1 MSKKLLQDPQ
11 AEQEANDIGSR
22 FMDSADVVGDM
33 SRSLGYDFSSVHIH
47 TDQEAARRVE
57 GTGADAFASGKDIFF
72 GRGVFQPNDR
82 ASRGLLAHELT
93 HTMQQSGGGE
103 VQAQAPEGAMQGGL
117 LDWFRGK
124 FGKKKP
130 EDLQISEPTLVSGP
144 GDPVTKT
151 IKKADG
157 SLVQRKFL
165 NSSSYA
171 LNEMLQGASREQL
184 RSPLVRDLVL
194 QDFNA
199 NMNTRL
205 QNLQANNSTEL
216 DEEAFRRGAGE
227 LQTLNMVLQA
237 TLPEGFSGQ
246 VMEAQKSGG
255 VDGAL
260 DFISQSVGE
269 NEDAM
274 SLMAATAPAFEG
286 ISRFDSPESRSRIMM
301 NNLVLRAV
309 NNPII
314 DAYGNKD
321 RMLANKL
328 KAEGKSE
335 AEVAAATRQLD
346 KSDVVRAMRLQK
358 EVNTGESAS
367 ATRLR
372 ELLLHRFQYR

>member
-130 EDLQISEPTLVSGP
+130 MEEDLEISDPTLVTGP
-144 GDPVTKT
+144 
-151 IKKADG
+151 IKSSVQKADG
-157 SLVQRKFL
+157 STAVRTFRD
-165 NSSSYA
+165 SRSAA

-184 RSPLVRDLVL
+184 RSPVIRDLVL
-194 QDFNA
+194 QDFNT
-199 NMNTRL
+199 NMNARL
-205 QNLQANNSTEL
+205 QDLQASNSAEL

-227 LQTLNMVLQA
+227 LNTLNMVLKA
-237 TLPEGFSGQ
+237 MLPEDFSSQ

-255 VDGAL
+255 TDGAM

-286 ISRFDSPESRSRIMM
+286 ISRYDSPESRSSIMM
-301 NNLVLRAV
+301 NNLILRAV
-309 NNPII
+309 NNPIS
-314 DAYGNKD
+314 DAYGEQTH
-321 RMLANKL
+321 AIASKL
-328 KAEGKSE
+328 KAKGKS
-335 AEVAAATRQLD
+335 AEEISAATGQVDR
-346 KSDVVRAMRLQK
+346 SDLMRTIKLQK
-358 EVNTGESAS
+358 EVNTGKSAS